1 MSSEPS
7 TDGDL
12 SAEGSETSTSDES
25 SRVSTMARTVAR
37 QLESHLLG
45 SGVEELGGT
54 RTQTRAL
61 NREAT
66 SLVTM
71 FGPDEGGKIFHG
83 LQAAQDVTRKM
94 RELPKCLVREAGS
107 ETVSYPAEYSD
118 AWVEGM
124 RAEFDGL
131 VANLCGSD

>member
-12 SAEGSETSTSDES
+12 SAEGSETSTSDGS

-71 FGPDEGGKIFHG
+71 FGPDEGGKYSMGYRRHG
-83 LQAAQDVTRKM
+83 R
-94 RELPKCLVREAGS
+94 LPVRC
-107 ETVSYPAEYSD
+107 VSYLNVSS
-118 AWVEGM
+118 GKQG
-124 RAEFDGL
+124 RRQFHT
-131 VANLCGSD
+131 CGVLGRVG